1 MDGTQS
7 KHQQSRSEGARRTTE
22 GAHMQ
27 FFVQLHSHLAN
38 IQILGKRLA
47 SGVEEPSQP
56 VKEKPKNHFNTLGLD
71 LDLK

>member
-1 MDGTQS
+1 MALKANTNKADLKALEEQLKVPHTD
-7 KHQQSRSEGARRTTE
+7 
-22 GAHMQ
+22 
-27 FFVQLHSHLAN
+27 FVQVHSYLAN

>member
-1 MDGTQS
+1 
-7 KHQQSRSEGARRTTE
+7 
-22 GAHMQ
+22 MQ